1 MAGKGPRRSAPERTP
16 RLFVRLDLT
25 AADQLGPGK
34 VRLLELIDS
43 EGSIS
48 AAGRAMRMSYR
59 RAWLLVE
66 TLNTMFRDPLVECAT
81 GGRRGGGAGL
91 TPLGRRVVAEYR
103 DIERAAGRE
112 ASRGLRRLQGWSRV
126 RVHAR

>member
-1 MAGKGPRRSAPERTP
+1 MAGRGRRKSAPERSP
-16 RLFVRLDLT
+16 RLFLRLDLT

-66 TLNTMFRDPLVECAT
+66 ALNTMFRDPLVECAT
-81 GGRRGGGAGL
+81 GGRRGGGAAL
-91 TPLGRRVVAEYR
+91 TSLGRRVVREYR
-103 DIERAAGRE
+103 DIEHVASRQAAGGMKR
-112 ASRGLRRLQGWSRV
+112 LRGWSRAA
-126 RVHAR
+126 AR